1 MDRPSGL
8 LGVATQSTGRL
19 MVDTGVPWPAVPAV
33 LSNTVRRNPP
43 SVRNAS
49 SNSPLSTQIPISA
62 GQVVALAQEAMKN
75 AIEENHTKAA
85 ETSGVSNELKPGVTI
100 DLSHKQIHRFPE
112 EVVDIIKHE
121 LERLALSHNMI
132 STFPSRFSECTSLR
146 YLNVRNNVIREFPQ
160 SICHLTSL
168 EILDLGR
175 NKLKILPPDLA
186 RLTSLKV
193 LSVQKNR
200 IEVLPFCLAD
210 MVSLQ
215 VLKLDGNPVR
225 FPPKEI
231 LQPQATTP
239 PNGMFQENETDD
251 LVVTLQIKR
260 FLRQKVLSDR
270 SETESGGEESSE
282 GTETPRP
289 MKRVM
294 SGRFP
299 IKVNGSDVPDIRS
312 PALPRPPPIPSR
324 SHYRGLSQQNAALRR
339 PGVMPLTIGNTNE
352 RLRSNSESLLQATR
366 DRSTDRSR
374 RMGIVSKK
382 LAELDTVDE
391 TKINR
396 YSHFRGLSHGSAMQG
411 SSGTV
416 GNGNTRSP
424 ASPADSS
431 GQRPTYVRRLSS
443 LPERK
448 RESLSPDPTVEA
460 AKGILYALF
469 QVHPLIQSL
478 LGVTR
483 DGTNKRT
490 SLERVFYNAT
500 THVEELDRHIQN
512 YMTYS
517 EEEASPH
524 SNDNV
529 QRACVTC
536 VSAYMHV
543 CSLLQR
549 NVETLLENGDPRYI
563 RTLLLLVYGS
573 TAEIRNAGAEFTK
586 RKRQLP
592 QVAEADEELDATSFK
607 QRDNSVTPTRQ
618 RPGTNPRIRS
628 ATVVQHSNLRVATSG
643 PPPPFVN
650 GNGRFATMMAATPQ
664 SGESFASS
672 TTSSGRMGAGD
683 FTEEDRIFEKIFLRL
698 QDSSEMTIRALP
710 HVNGHFYIAME
721 AGSQQSKPDQPKQFW
736 QALINRSSTALQT
749 AEALRTRLSLI
760 RLKDPGIR
768 SQCAFWEHCNAF
780 IMTYTDL
787 VMKVKEA
794 KSISASFP
802 TDVIILLRPLQKAI
816 KETSQLI
823 QTSPWACLAAPQTN
837 GASNG
842 SYTTHS
848 SASQVQLPLTPQ
860 TAALGIAV
868 QATVPSTS
876 QSTAYNAMFSG
887 NVFERADALLSMNAS
902 SVSSSRTG
910 TMTSTYGSNDGTA
923 TPASVISPVNSF
935 GTRFNNN
942 SRTAF

>member
-1 MDRPSGL
+1 MDRPSGP

-33 LSNTVRRNPP
+33 LGNTVRRMPS
-43 SVRNAS
+43 SVRNATS
-49 SNSPLSTQIPISA
+49 SSPLSTQIPISA
-62 GQVVALAQEAMKN
+62 GQVVALAQDAMKN
-75 AIEENHTKAA
+75 AIEENQTKAA
-85 ETSGVSNELKPGVTI
+85 EASGVSNELKPGVTI
-100 DLSHKQIHRFPE
+100 DLSHKQIQKFPE

-132 STFPSRFSECTSLR
+132 STFPPRFSECTSLR

-160 SICHLTSL
+160 SICRLTSL

-175 NKLKILPPDLA
+175 NKLKILPPELA
-186 RLTSLKV
+186 KLTSLKV

-210 MVSLQ
+210 MASLQ

-251 LVVTLQIKR
+251 LAVTSQIKR
-260 FLRQKVLSDR
+260 FLRQKVISDR
-270 SETESGGEESSE
+270 SETESGEEESSE

-289 MKRVM
+289 VKRVM

-339 PGVMPLTIGNTNE
+339 PGVLPLTIGNANE

-391 TKINR
+391 TKLNR

-411 SSGTV
+411 SSGTT
-416 GNGNTRSP
+416 GNGNSRSP

-460 AKGILYALF
+460 AKGIF
-469 QVHPLIQSL
+469 
-478 LGVTR
+478 
-483 DGTNKRT
+483 
-490 SLERVFYNAT
+490 
-500 THVEELDRHIQN
+500 
-512 YMTYS
+512 
-517 EEEASPH
+517 
-524 SNDNV
+524 
-529 QRACVTC
+529 
-536 VSAYMHV
+536 
-543 CSLLQR
+543 LLQR

-573 TAEIRNAGAEFTK
+573 TAEIRNAGVEFMK

-592 QVAEADEELDATSFK
+592 QVAEADEESETARF
-607 QRDNSVTPTRQ
+607 QPRDKSVTPTRH
-618 RPGTNPRIRS
+618 RPGTNPRSRS
-628 ATVVQHSNLRVATSG
+628 ATVVQHSNLRVATSV
-643 PPPPFVN
+643 PPPFMN
-650 GNGRFATMMAATPQ
+650 GVARSVTMMAATPQ
-664 SGESFASS
+664 SGDSFASS
-672 TTSSGRMGAGD
+672 TISGGRMGAGD

-698 QDSSEMTIRALP
+698 QDASEMTIRALP
-710 HVNGHFYIAME
+710 HVNGHFYTAME
-721 AGSQQSKPDQPKQFW
+721 AGSKQSKPDQPKQFW
-736 QALINRSSTALQT
+736 QALINRTYTALQT
-749 AEALRTRLSLI
+749 AESLKARLSLI

-768 SQCAFWEHCNAF
+768 AQCAFWELCNAF

-787 VMKVKEA
+787 VIKVKEA
-794 KSISASFP
+794 KSISASLP

-823 QTSPWACLAAPQTN
+823 QTSPWACLATPQTN
-837 GASNG
+837 GVSNS
-842 SYTTHS
+842 SYIAHS
-848 SASQVQLPLTPQ
+848 PASQVPLPMTPQ
-860 TAALGIAV
+860 SAALGIAV

-876 QSTAYNAMFSG
+876 QSTAYSAMFSG

-910 TMTSTYGSNDGTA
+910 TMTSTYGSNDGTVL
-923 TPASVISPVNSF
+923 PSSVASPVNSF